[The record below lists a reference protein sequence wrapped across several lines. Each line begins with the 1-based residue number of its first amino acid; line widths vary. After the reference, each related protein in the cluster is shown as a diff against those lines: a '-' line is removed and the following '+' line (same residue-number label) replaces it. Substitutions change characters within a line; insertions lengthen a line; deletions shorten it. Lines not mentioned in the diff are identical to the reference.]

1 MIGFDMLFQ
10 NSCMQRSLDHHAA
23 ANNFILSVDPE
34 TAYTCFKLLKVTAMR
49 FQFLTWLFL
58 ALPSLAFAAPEI
70 GDPAPNFSL
79 KGSDGNTYSLHELVG
94 TSGIVIAFFPKA
106 FTGG

>member
-1 MIGFDMLFQ
+1 
-10 NSCMQRSLDHHAA
+10 
-23 ANNFILSVDPE
+23 
-34 TAYTCFKLLKVTAMR
+34 MR
-49 FQFLTWLFL
+49 FQLLTWLFL
-58 ALPSLAFAAPEI
+58 ALPSLAFAAPET

-79 KGSDGNTYSLHELVG
+79 KGSDGNTYSLNELIG